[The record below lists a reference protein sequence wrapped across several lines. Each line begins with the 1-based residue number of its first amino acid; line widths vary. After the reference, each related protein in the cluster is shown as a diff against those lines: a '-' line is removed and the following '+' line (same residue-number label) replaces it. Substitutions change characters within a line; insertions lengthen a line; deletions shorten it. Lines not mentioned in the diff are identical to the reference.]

1 MNQLYS
7 VAGISKQGLWKHQRL
22 QAHRNTIAEQCV
34 SIMNKTRIDHK
45 QMGARAM
52 FYAAEQP
59 PPVGRDIFEAIG
71 LSNGFRVKR
80 KKNKLK
86 TTWGQRVTIYP
97 NLVEGLVL
105 TGINQVWQSDIF
117 YQIQKGKVYYGVTI
131 TDIYSRELLALHL
144 SKSLKA
150 KENIQALKKA
160 LHARKGYNLKG
171 CIFHSDRGSQYISEA
186 QTTIIRDCK
195 MELSMCKMPQQ
206 NAYVERIQGTIKNQ
220 YLCDLELKDN
230 NLNRIAQKVTYLYN
244 YERPHQSLNMMTPQN
259 YKIHVENQQKR
270 SRPKMVIF
278 KWNHDLSTKSELL
291 TKRKK

>member
-1 MNQLYS
+1 MNELYS
-7 VAGISKQGLWKHQRL
+7 VSGISKQGLWKHQRHE
-22 QAHRNTIAEQCV
+22 AHRHTLAEQCV
-34 SIMNKTRIDHK
+34 AIMNKTRINHK
-45 QMGARAM
+45 QMGSRAM

-86 TTWGQRVTIYP
+86 TTWGQRVTVYP
-97 NLVEGLVL
+97 NLVDGLVL

-144 SKSLKA
+144 STSLKA
-150 KENIQALKKA
+150 RENIKALKKA
-160 LHARKGYNLKG
+160 LLTRQGYNLKG
-171 CIFHSDRGSQYISEA
+171 CIFHSDRGTQYISEA
-186 QTTIIRDCK
+186 QTQIVLKYK
-195 MELSMCKMPQQ
+195 MKLSMCKMPQQ

-220 YLCDLELKDN
+220 YLCDLQLKAN

-244 YERPHQSLNMMTPQN
+244 HERPHQGLNMATPVTFKK
-259 YKIHVENQQKR
+259 YVENLPENN
-270 SRPKMVIF
+270 RPEMLIF
-278 KWNHDLSTKSELL
+278 KYNDDLSTKSDLL